1 MQTPET
7 FQNTAWQL
15 FIASPRANPVDT
27 SITVGLVISIFL
39 IALAK
44 WYRADVFS
52 FLKNIF
58 FRNNLVSQV
67 VKDNYK
73 LKHAGD
79 YLLLIN
85 FWVLCVLGGLLMYRQ
100 PSGLYYVQKIPF
112 WLTFTWPILFFI
124 WQVIGFFSIAFIT
137 GFKAVRQENVMNL
150 VLLPQFMGLVL
161 LPLILVWHLNL
172 PYGQIFSSL
181 FLILLL
187 LLFLYIVFRGIIFSI
202 RQSVPLYY
210 IILYLCTLEIL
221 PLIVVIYDLKGEF

>member
-7 FQNTAWQL
+7 FQTSAWQL

-27 SITVGLVISIFL
+27 SITIGLVISIL
-39 IALAK
+39 LVALAK
-44 WYRADVFS
+44 WYRADVFM

-73 LKHAGD
+73 LKHLGD

-85 FWVLCVLGGLLMYRQ
+85 FWVLCVLGGLLMYRHPVNLDYSQ
-100 PSGLYYVQKIPF
+100 NIPIWF
-112 WLTFTWPILFFI
+112 TFTWPILFFV
-124 WQVIGFFSIAFIT
+124 WQIIGFLSVAFVT
-137 GFKAVRQENVMNL
+137 GFKAIRQENILNL
-150 VLLPQFMGLVL
+150 VLIPQFIGLIL
-161 LPLILVWHLNL
+161 LPLVLVWHLNL
-172 PYGQIFSSL
+172 MHATIFSSIFL
-181 FLILLL
+181 LILAF
-187 LLFLYIVFRGIIFSI
+187 LFFYLVFRGIIFSI

>member
-27 SITVGLVISIFL
+27 FITGGLVVSVLL

-44 WYRADVFS
+44 WYRADVFT

-73 LKHAGD
+73 LKHVGD

-85 FWVLCVLGGLLMYRQ
+85 FWVLCVLGGLLMFRQ
-100 PSGLYYVQKIPF
+100 PIYFNFSQNIPIWF
-112 WLTFTWPILFFI
+112 TFTWPILFFV
-124 WQVIGFFSIAFIT
+124 WQIIGFFSIAFIT
-137 GFKAVRQENVMNL
+137 GFKAVRQENTLNL
-150 VLLPQFMGLVL
+150 VLIPQFIGLIL
-161 LPLILVWHLNL
+161 LPLVLMWHLNL
-172 PYGQIFSSL
+172 IHAEIFTSIFLLILVSL
-181 FLILLL
+181 FFYL
-187 LLFLYIVFRGIIFSI
+187 VFRGIIFSI
-202 RQSVPLYY
+202 QQSVPLYY
-210 IILYLCTLEIL
+210 IILYICTLEIL
-221 PLIVVIYDLKGEF
+221 PLIVVIYDFES